1 MRIALAAMLVVSF
14 SFAAFAGTKEQAE
27 AAVAAAIQ
35 AEDRAAEAGNK
46 WLPAETALKAA
57 KAALATGSWDQA
69 AAQAMT
75 AKAMAN
81 RALEQSREQETAW
94 HDAVIR

>member
-1 MRIALAAMLVVSF
+1 MRIAFAAMLLVSF

-27 AAVAAAIQ
+27 AAVAVAIQ
-35 AEDRAAEAGNK
+35 AEDSAAKASNK

-57 KAALATGSWDQA
+57 KAALATGSWGQA

-94 HDAVIR
+94 QNAVIR